1 MKQLLSWKRHLLFFS
16 LFHLHLNAQPEVS
29 NDYVPAFL
37 MGGSAALL
45 FAFSLDE
52 DIQNLRGP
60 DLFSPQLD
68 RYIQPFGSYYTLG
81 FSIGF
86 YGYSLIAKDQR
97 AAQTS
102 ISLGRAVA
110 FSLVGAYSLKYAFR
124 RNGPLSSQEEG
135 MKWFEYDKPR
145 GESNFF
151 PSGHATY
158 ITSVATVLSLSYPEK
173 GWIPWV
179 TYGLAGAVSFERVYN
194 GRHHLS
200 DVVAGIILGHFI
212 GRLAV
217 KPWKIDT
224 YFIPSGVGLSIDLD

>member
-1 MKQLLSWKRHLLFFS
+1 MKQLLSWKKYLFFFPLLS
-16 LFHLHLNAQPEVS
+16 LNLHAQIEPS
-29 NDYVPAFL
+29 KDYIPAFV

-52 DIQNLRGP
+52 SVQDLRGP
-60 DLFSPQLD
+60 DLFSPALD
-68 RYIQPFGSYYTLG
+68 RYVQPFGTYYTLG
-81 FSIGF
+81 FSVGF
-86 YGYSLIAKDQR
+86 YGYSLIAKDQK

-110 FSLVGAYSLKYAFR
+110 FSLVGAYALKYTFR
-124 RNGPLSSQEEG
+124 RNGPLSSQQEG

-145 GESNFF
+145 GESIFF

-158 ITSVATVLSLSYPEK
+158 ITSVATVLSLSYPEEK
-173 GWIPWV
+173 WIPWV

-217 KPWKIDT
+217 IPWKIDT
-224 YFIPSGVGLSIDLD
+224 YFIPSGAGVSIDLD

>member
-1 MKQLLSWKRHLLFFS
+1 MN
-16 LFHLHLNAQPEVS
+16 LHAQKEIS
-29 NDYVPAFL
+29 NDYIPAFV

-52 DIQNLRGP
+52 SVQELRGP
-60 DLFSPQLD
+60 DLFSPALD
-68 RYIQPFGSYYTLG
+68 RYVQPFGTYYTLG
-81 FSIGF
+81 FSMGF

-102 ISLGRAVA
+102 ICLGRAVA
-110 FSLVGAYSLKYAFR
+110 FSLVGAYALKYTFR
-124 RNGPLSSQEEG
+124 RNGPLSSQQEG
-135 MKWFEYDKPR
+135 MKWFEYEKPL

-158 ITSVATVLSLSYPEK
+158 ITSVATVLSLSYPEIE
-173 GWIPWV
+173 WLPWV
-179 TYGLAGAVSFERVYN
+179 SYGIAGAVSFERVYN

-200 DVVAGIILGHFI
+200 DVVAGMILGHFL
-212 GRLAV
+212 GRLAI

-224 YFIPSGVGLSIDLD
+224 YFIPSGAGLSINLD